1 MWAGPLV
8 CMRIEMLAV
17 ILGPIL
23 VLAEQ
28 PWTAAID
35 ADACTASAGVC
46 RNSGGA
52 PGAALLQVA
61 ASHTELAKSHVVT
74 EPSKMSPLSISY
86 VGNDAQLGVTAFAAS
101 LDEDGYR
108 KVMELKSKFQTT
120 NFINRLV
127 EQMDLKVIN
136 EDLYRGYI
144 LSLGSDSDFNGIRW
158 MLEHQ
163 AEEPCGW
170 VASRNKHIEVNGETA
185 PLSEYG
191 YMQVVELRNTYE
203 MFRFAIRVL
212 EEEGLHMSKHK
223 GKLHGMLSFYNCEK
237 SIQSLERMRTE
248 FMEVADS
255 EFGWLK
261 KGDDFKDDS
270 GSSAPLTEEGY
281 RAVYDLCNSTEL
293 FIFTR
298 RLIDEEGFKFTGEK
312 GKLYGLLE
320 YYGCEKGIQSL
331 KRLRDELDNI
341 AKLPDGWLTTSGSFK
356 QSERHTS
363 KLDNND
369 DSTASHDNREGDDNN
384 NGNNNNDGDSNNNG
398 NDVNG
403 NDNDNDD
410 NHNNDGSSAE
420 LTESGYKQIA
430 KLCSKDEL
438 FNYGRRVIENEG
450 LSLSGDEG
458 NLHGLLEYY
467 NCDKVQSL
475 ERMREELH
483 KVASESDGW
492 VSPRIAKDSSEKNED
507 PLDDP

>member
-1 MWAGPLV
+1 M
-8 CMRIEMLAV
+8 
-17 ILGPIL
+17 
-23 VLAEQ
+23 
-28 PWTAAID
+28 
-35 ADACTASAGVC
+35 
-46 RNSGGA
+46 
-52 PGAALLQVA
+52 LQVA
-61 ASHTELAKSHVVT
+61 SSHTELARSHAET
-74 EPSKMSPLSISY
+74 TPSKTTPSKMSPLSISY
-86 VGNDAQLGVTAFAAS
+86 VDQEAGLGVTGSASS
-101 LDEDGYR
+101 LDEEGYR
-108 KVMELKSKFQTT
+108 KVMKLKSKFQTT
-120 NFINRLV
+120 DFINRLV
-127 EQMDLKVIN
+127 DQMDLKVIN

-144 LSLGSDSDFNGIRW
+144 LSLGEDSDFNGIRW

-170 VASRNKHIEVNGETA
+170 VASRSKHIDVDGETA

-248 FMEVADS
+248 FMEVADG

-261 KGDDFKDDS
+261 KGDDFRDES
-270 GSSAPLTEEGY
+270 GHTAPLTEEGY

-298 RLIDEEGFKFTGEK
+298 RLIDEEGWKFTGEK

-331 KRLRDELDNI
+331 KRLRDELTNI
-341 AKLPDGWLTTSGSFK
+341 AKLPDGWLSREGSFK
-356 QSERHTS
+356 QSESHS
-363 KLDNND
+363 
-369 DSTASHDNREGDDNN
+369 SSHDNA
-384 NGNNNNDGDSNNNG
+384 NNDGDGNDGESRSSSHDNNDGDG
-398 NDVNG
+398 NDHGDRNINRDDVNG
-403 NDNDNDD
+403 NDNDDEVGNDNGND
-410 NHNNDGSSAE
+410 DGSSVD
-420 LTESGYKQIA
+420 LTETGYKHIA
-430 KLCSKDEL
+430 KLCSKDAM
-438 FNYGRRVIENEG
+438 FKFGRRVIENEG

-458 NLHGLLEYY
+458 TLHGLLEYY

-483 KVASESDGW
+483 KVASEPDGW
-492 VSPRIAKDSSEKNED
+492 VSPRVAKDSSKDSSENEVN
-507 PLDDP
+507 

>member
-17 ILGPIL
+17 ILGPML

-35 ADACTASAGVC
+35 TDVCTASTGVC
-46 RNSGGA
+46 GNSGGA
-52 PGAALLQVA
+52 PGTALLQVA
-61 ASHTELAKSHVVT
+61 ASHTELAKIHDVAQT
-74 EPSKMSPLSISY
+74 LPSKMSPLSISY
-86 VGNDAQLGVTAFAAS
+86 VGNDASLGVTAFAAS

-127 EQMDLKVIN
+127 EQMDLKVVN

-144 LSLGSDSDFNGIRW
+144 LSLGADSDFNGIRW

-170 VASRNKHIEVNGETA
+170 VASKNKHIDVDGETA

-203 MFRFAIRVL
+203 MFKFALRVL

-237 SIQSLERMRTE
+237 SIQSLERMRQE
-248 FMEVADS
+248 FMEVADQ

-270 GSSAPLTEEGY
+270 GSTAPLTEEGY

-341 AKLPDGWLTTSGSFK
+341 AKLPDGWLSSGSRSMSTH
-356 QSERHTS
+356 SERHS
-363 KLDNND
+363 SNLDNND
-369 DSTASHDNREGDDNN
+369 DSAASDKHSEGNDNN
-384 NGNNNNDGDSNNNG
+384 NGNNNNDGDSNTNG

-403 NDNDNDD
+403 DNDD
-410 NHNNDGSSAE
+410 NEDNNDSNGKTAD
-420 LTESGYKQIA
+420 LTEDGYKQIA
-430 KLCSKDEL
+430 KLCKKDEL

-458 NLHGLLEYY
+458 NLHGLLKYY

-483 KVASESDGW
+483 KVALEPDGW
-492 VSPRIAKDSSEKNED
+492 VSPRIAKD
-507 PLDDP
+507 